1 MLCYLRKYI
10 KRLLVEQLSR
20 KNDGRERYLEKIN
33 ITTILRSNQHNL
45 TMKIL
50 FIGGTGTISSAIT
63 RQLAEKE
70 DCELF
75 LINRGTRSGE
85 VPANVRV
92 IKADIN
98 DEANVMLKTDGMVFD
113 CVCDFIGFVPEQ
125 IERDRRLFGGRTK
138 QYMYI
143 SSASAYAK
151 PANNYIITEGTSLV
165 NPHWEYSRN
174 KIACEN
180 LLMKWY
186 REERFPVTIIRPSH
200 TYCERSIPVG
210 LHGAKGSWQV
220 LKRML
225 EGKRVL
231 VHGDG
236 ESLWTMT
243 NNEDFARGFIGL
255 IGNPHAI
262 GEAYQIMS
270 DETLTWNQIYKT
282 VADTLGVEFK
292 PYYVSSAYLNE
303 IAPAGY
309 DIEGNLL
316 GDKAISVVFDCSKL
330 KRAVPDYT
338 THISFAEGC
347 RRAMKHILAHPELQ
361 QEDKEFDEWCDKVI
375 DTLEET
381 KRRFKQEG
389 NK

>member
-1 MLCYLRKYI
+1 
-10 KRLLVEQLSR
+10 
-20 KNDGRERYLEKIN
+20 
-33 ITTILRSNQHNL
+33 
-45 TMKIL
+45 MKIL

-63 RQLAEKE
+63 RQLAERK
-70 DCELF
+70 DFQLY
-75 LINRGTRSGE
+75 LINRGTRANE
-85 VPANVRV
+85 VPANVKTIV
-92 IKADIN
+92 ADIN
-98 DEANVMLKTDGMVFD
+98 DEADVAKKLEGMMFD

-125 IERDRRLFGGRTK
+125 IERDHRLFKGRTR

-186 REERFPVTIIRPSH
+186 REEGFPVTIIRPSH
-200 TYCERSIPVG
+200 TYCERSVPVG
-210 LHGAKGSWQV
+210 IHGANGSWQV

-225 EGKRVL
+225 EGKKVII
-231 VHGDG
+231 HGDG

-243 NNEDFARGFIGL
+243 HNEDFARGFIGL

-282 VADTLGVEFK
+282 VADALGVELK
-292 PYYVSSAYLNE
+292 PYYVSSAFLADIEPN
-303 IAPAGY
+303 GY
-309 DIEGNLL
+309 DMEGNLL
-316 GDKAISVVFDCSKL
+316 GDKAVSVVFDCSKL
-330 KRAVPDYT
+330 KRAVPDFT

-347 RRAMKHILAHPELQ
+347 RRTVKHILAHPELQ
-361 QEDKEFDEWCDKVI
+361 REDKEFDEWCDKIISVL
-375 DTLEET
+375 DEA
-381 KRRFKQEG
+381 KAKF
-389 NK
+389 